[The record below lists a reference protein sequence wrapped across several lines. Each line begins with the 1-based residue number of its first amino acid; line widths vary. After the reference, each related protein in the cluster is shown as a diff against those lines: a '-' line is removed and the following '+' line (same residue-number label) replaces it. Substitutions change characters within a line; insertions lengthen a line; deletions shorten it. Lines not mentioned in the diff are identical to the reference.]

1 MRYPNVYGIDMP
13 TSSELIAHDR
23 TEEQICKEI
32 GADWLLFQD
41 LDDLI
46 EAVKRGSESIAGFDA
61 SVFTGE
67 YITGDIDN
75 SYLDNLQSARN
86 DAAKNERRESEN
98 EVIDL
103 HNTA

>member
-1 MRYPNVYGIDMP
+1 MP
-13 TSSELIAHDR
+13 TSSELIAHGR
-23 TEEQICKEI
+23 TEEQICREI

-41 LDDLI
+41 MEDLVD
-46 EAVKRGSESIAGFDA
+46 AVKEGSPDINGFDA

-67 YITGDIDN
+67 YVTGDIDN
-75 SYLDNLQSARN
+75 NYLDNLQSIRS
-86 DAAKNERRESEN
+86 DAAKKVRRESED

>member
-1 MRYPNVYGIDMP
+1 MP
-13 TSSELIAHDR
+13 SSSELIAHGS
-23 TEEQICKEI
+23 TEEEICKKI

-46 EAVKRGSESIAGFDA
+46 EAVKRGSDTISGFDA

-75 SYLDNLQSARN
+75 SYLNNLQSARN
-86 DAAKNERRESEN
+86 DAAKNERRENEN